1 MARKPDAKASTV
13 RVKFPATPVLFA
25 EEQHWVGTR
34 DKSNVDYMPTVAD
47 VERNPLDA
55 SQARGPYEAPIARRG
70 SERNGLC
77 LRGSEPPLRVLG
89 KGYIEGPP
97 TGSTAALRP
106 QGWRER
112 VRVPYR
118 RVSGNSGR
126 VPVPAGRVHAEFVRS
141 EIAALL
147 QHGEKGLT
155 TGARPV
161 QHDRGWCCQFVSSLE
176 SLG

>member
-1 MARKPDAKASTV
+1 MYVPHTVTPTIGARRRMAREPKAKASTV
-13 RVKFPATPVLFA
+13 RVTFPATPVLFA
-25 EEQHWVGTR
+25 EERSWVGTR

-141 EIAALL
+141 EVAALL
-147 QHGEKGLT
+147 
-155 TGARPV
+155 
-161 QHDRGWCCQFVSSLE
+161 
-176 SLG
+176 